1 MDCALEACIRVDRR
15 YSLSE
20 EACRLPHDFVHLRT
34 LGQASEAGDVPA
46 DAACCDM
53 TDARYFR
60 FHDVVYASQKARCA
74 IIAAAARLTA

>member
-1 MDCALEACIRVDRR
+1 MEACIRVDRR